1 MPPPYE
7 TPREDPDPMTAEE
20 PTRPG
25 EETPAEETAW
35 AGEETAPGHG
45 MLAVMLRDGR
55 PATSRVDHMVED
67 LATRI
72 ILGRLPPGADLN
84 SVDLARRYGSSRTP
98 VREALLTLQ
107 REGLVEIPARRR
119 PRVALVTLDQ
129 VRDVY
134 QVRASLHGLVSELIV
149 SKADDAGLAVLA
161 DWQARL
167 REDAERGDVDAYFW
181 HNVGFRQAE
190 AEITGNRQ
198 LTRTLSSLG
207 LRTLQLRHLSLSF
220 PGRLERSLDDHDRL
234 MMAYADRDAALAVAI
249 TKSIINAGFRAIE
262 ASGWPGLGDAP

>member
-1 MPPPYE
+1 MIA
-7 TPREDPDPMTAEE
+7 DE
-20 PTRPG
+20 PSRLDQGLPPG
-25 EETPAEETAW
+25 E
-35 AGEETAPGHG
+35 G
-45 MLAVMLRDGR
+45 MLGALLREGR
-55 PATSRVDHMVED
+55 PNTSLVDHIVED
-67 LATRI
+67 VAMQI
-72 ILGRLPPGADLN
+72 ILARLPPGADLN

-119 PRVALVTLDQ
+119 PRVSLVTLDQ
-129 VRDVY
+129 VRDIY

-149 SKADDAGLAVLA
+149 DEATDASLAVLA
-161 DWQARL
+161 DWQGRL
-167 REDAERGDVDAYFW
+167 RADAERGDVDAYFW

-198 LTRTLSSLG
+198 LIRTLGSLG

-234 MMAYADRDAALAVAI
+234 MMAYADRDVSLAVAI

-262 ASGWPGLGDAP
+262 ASGWPGLE